1 MMERLE
7 PVSEDEL
14 HAYVDGELPAERRVV
29 VAAWLAAHPQE
40 AAQVATWRA
49 QAESLRARY
58 GAVAEERVPE
68 RLKLDYLARYVR
80 ASRRLWMGAAAAALV
95 AFVIGGGTGWFV
107 HGAVASPPSGFGLL
121 TADALEAHK
130 LYVVEVRHPVEV
142 PGSERAHMTSWLS
155 KRVGYRLRVPD
166 LSAMDLKLVG
176 GRLLPGPNGA
186 SAFYMYESPSGERF
200 TVYCAKAHTAPET
213 ALRFKSDKRFAAVYW
228 VDDNIAYVVSG
239 PDQRARLETVAKS
252 VYEQVD
258 RTPSKKS

>member
-1 MMERLE
+1 MIERLE

-29 VAAWLAAHPQE
+29 VAAWLAAHPE
-40 AAQVATWRA
+40 VAAQVAAWRA
-49 QAESLRARY
+49 QAEGIRARY
-58 GAVAEERVPE
+58 GVVAKEPVPA

-80 ASRRLWMGAAAAALV
+80 ASRRLWMGAAAAAVV
-95 AFVIGGGTGWFV
+95 ASMIGGGAGWFAR
-107 HGAVASPPSGFGLL
+107 GAVASPPNGIGIL

-142 PGSERAHMTSWLS
+142 PGSERAHMTNWLS
-155 KRVGYRLRVPD
+155 KRIGYRLRVPD
-166 LSAMDLKLVG
+166 LSAMNLKLVG

-200 TVYCAKAHTAPET
+200 TVYCAKANTAPET

-228 VDDNIAYVVSG
+228 VDDDIAYVVSG

-252 VYEQVD
+252 IYEQID
-258 RTPSKKS
+258 KAPSKKS